1 MNSATGNGL
10 EDEIM
15 ASPRKPD
22 KMQSAYDAYYSTSSK
37 DQTSKTMI
45 KEWIVQVVP
54 EVKKTVFPP
63 KIVKLLNNS
72 GYNRSPIPTK

>member
-1 MNSATGNGL
+1 MAT
-10 EDEIM
+10 
-15 ASPRKPD
+15 PRKAD
-22 KMQSAYDAYYSTSSK
+22 KMQSAYEVYYSSNPK

-72 GYNRSPIPTK
+72 GYNRSPPLTKQQQQQQ

>member
-1 MNSATGNGL
+1 
-10 EDEIM
+10 
-15 ASPRKPD
+15 
-22 KMQSAYDAYYSTSSK
+22 
-37 DQTSKTMI
+37 MI

-72 GYNRSPIPTK
+72 GYNRSPPLSK

>member
-1 MNSATGNGL
+1 MS
-10 EDEIM
+10 
-15 ASPRKPD
+15 SPRKTD
-22 KMQSAYDAYYSTSSK
+22 KMQSAYEAYYASNSK
-37 DQTSKTMI
+37 EQTSKTMI

-72 GYNRSPIPTK
+72 GYNRSPPLSK